1 MVFYRK
7 YRPQTIEELDSI
19 DVRDKLYSV
28 LKSFPV
34 PHAFLFTGPKG
45 LGKTSTARIVAKI
58 VNCEVSRGVRV
69 SRVPRGDPNFSPR
82 DTRGTRSTRGTSSI
96 EPCNKCYQCISI
108 TNGTNIDVLEI
119 DGASNRGID
128 EIRDLKE
135 KVRLSPATA
144 SKKIYIIDE
153 VHMLTQEAF
162 NALLKTLEEPPM
174 HVIFILCTTEP
185 HKVPATI
192 VSRCFHIAFKKATI
206 NELVRSFKRIAEKE
220 KLNIDNET
228 LNFIASLSD
237 GSFRDG
243 VKILEEMATYGKTIT
258 RELVEEKYQ
267 IRQLADQISEMIES
281 LSKRDAKEGLQL
293 ASKLVDQ
300 GVDMKY
306 FMEQLISELHQM
318 LLVEIG
324 VNGSPKLE
332 VRSSKLGIE
341 EIKELVELLT
351 RAHAELKY
359 AVLPQLPLELAIV
372 EWSEIKKVVLR
383 SPRQFDNVARGPVT
397 TFPPAH
403 SVNSGQASAQ
413 KAVYPEPSRRVGN
426 LSSRATPRSEHN
438 KAPRATLDFWQE
450 LINKVKSYN
459 HSIAGVL
466 RGCSLKSYDN
476 KKIVIET
483 GYKFHKERLEEK
495 KTREIIEKVCEE
507 IAGKKINV
515 SVEMKMPA

>member
-162 NALLKTLEEPPM
+162 NALLKTLEEPPS

-306 FMEQLISELHQM
+306 FLEQLISELHQM

-351 RAHAELKY
+351 RAYAELKY

-372 EWSEIKKVVLR
+372 GWGLGGALR
-383 SPRQFDNVARGPVT
+383 SPRQFVDSSNPISSQSANLARAKLSKT
-397 TFPPAH
+397 
-403 SVNSGQASAQ
+403 
-413 KAVYPEPSRRVGN
+413 EPKYGSFK
-426 LSSRATPRSEHN
+426 SSSHAE
-438 KAPRATLDFWQE
+438 APRATLDFWQE
-450 LINKVKSYN
+450 LINKVKAYN
-459 HSIAGVL
+459 HSVAGVL

-476 KKIVIET
+476 KKIIIET
-483 GYKFHKERLEEK
+483 RYKFHKERLEEK
-495 KTREIIEKVCEE
+495 KTMSIIEKVCEE
-507 IAGKKINV
+507 IAERP
-515 SVEMKMPA
+515 VEVVVVLREKS